1 MVTRDLTL
9 FGHDLNECD
18 EGIWMFKNKTK
29 LVGRLFAAGALSVG
43 MIASAVTVASASDHG
58 GHHSGHDGGGLV
70 TQSMRVEGVVTAYSL
85 SGLSISLTTRG
96 SSSPVTYVLT
106 TTTTVNGLA
115 ATATAPIVGD
125 NVDLVL
131 STTLPTTVTSI
142 VIDKV
147 HGIGYGGFDGKG
159 SHNFAGNAGRHH
171 GGGRR

>member
-9 FGHDLNECD
+9 FGHDSNECD

-29 LVGRLFAAGALSVG
+29 LVGRLFAAGALSMAMV
-43 MIASAVTVASASDHG
+43 ASAVTVASASDHG
-58 GHHSGHDGGGLV
+58 GHHAGHDGGGSL

-85 SGLSISLTTRG
+85 SGLSISVAKG
-96 SSSPVTYVLT
+96 SAAPVAFVLT
-106 TTTTVNGLA
+106 TATTVNGLA
-115 ATATAPIVGD
+115 ATATAPVVGD

-147 HGIGYGGFDGKG
+147 HGMGFGGFGGKG
-159 SHNFAGNAGRHH
+159 SHGFGGNAGRHH